1 MCCFVDDD
9 GQVRQRFISRQLP
22 LGILPSAQA
31 GVVCEPLHWDTPG
44 PDRAV
49 LRRPYRG
56 GEAPMARPSDVPG
69 LRRCCSATPR
79 ANRLKGL
86 RQALN
91 RHLAGHPAADDVSV
105 LMLDCGL
112 GAG

>member
-1 MCCFVDDD
+1 MCIRDSCSD
-9 GQVRQRFISRQLP
+9 GLTEAE
-22 LGILPSAQA
+22 SADGRPFGRA
-31 GVVCEPLHWDTPG
+31 GLEK
-44 PDRAV
+44 V
-49 LRRPYRG
+49 L
-56 GEAPMARPSDVPG
+56 
-69 LRRCCSATPR
+69 SATPR